1 MIEVT
6 SNDEVVVGEI
16 GLRELP
22 PEESSV
28 VGGTLGVYV
37 NYGEDPFSG
46 DWSVRNCV
54 LPSITMPCSLT
65 RGAVALSTRIAVP
78 TLVLCEVPIGIPS
91 FQKEDPCQYSIPL
104 AMC

>member
-1 MIEVT
+1 MMKWSAVKSACE
-6 SNDEVVVGEI
+6 SFRQRRA
-16 GLRELP
+16 LSL
-22 PEESSV
+22 EERWAYMLIMV
-28 VGGTLGVYV
+28 R
-37 NYGEDPFSG
+37 DPFSG
-46 DWSVRNCV
+46 DWSVRNCA